1 MRCVLM
7 RVNRGK
13 WGGRTGAG
21 EHDTVICVGCGVL
34 QSLGRGVRFLVDDVV
49 GVDDEAG
56 AAGDGGVGVGGE
68 GVCEP
73 FGVDGMVCGVS
84 GGGGGGT
91 YSCRTL

>member
-1 MRCVLM
+1 M
-7 RVNRGK
+7 
-13 WGGRTGAG
+13 
-21 EHDTVICVGCGVL
+21 
-34 QSLGRGVRFLVDDVV
+34 DDVV